1 MDEQTN
7 VKTIAL
13 KDLWDIFVKRAW
25 IMVLVAAIA
34 VGSFFAISKALYVPE
49 YSSKATIYVL
59 DKNEGGSVGTTELTV
74 ADKFLTDC
82 TYAIKSDKVLRQVM
96 ADLALTD
103 TYKDLK
109 ENIATSNPS
118 NTRFIEVTVTA
129 GTPTLAK
136 EIVDAICIESKDAI
150 MENMN
155 YEIHIFQE
163 GILNRNPSNKTSL
176 TTYILVGLVAA
187 VLVYGVFF
195 LMFMLDDSVW
205 TDEEIDRYLGISIL
219 GDIPDA
225 NSTRKKGYGKYG
237 KYGKYGAYGAYG
249 AYGRNADSENAKET
263 KTSPADTNKGGQK

>member
-34 VGSFFAISKALYVPE
+34 LGSFFAISKALYVPE

-59 DKNEGGSVGTTELTV
+59 DKNEGGTVGTTELNV

-82 TYAIKSDKVLRQVM
+82 TFAIKSDKVLRQVM
-96 ADLALTD
+96 ADLALSE
-103 TYKDLK
+103 TYSSLK
-109 ENIATSNPS
+109 SKVSTSNPTD
-118 NTRFIEVTVTA
+118 TRFIEVTVKA
-129 GTPTLAK
+129 ATPDRAK
-136 EIVDAICIESKDAI
+136 EIVDAICLESRDAI

-163 GILNRNPSNKTSL
+163 GIFNPTPCNGTGF
-176 TTYILVGLVAA
+176 TTYALVGIVAA

-195 LMFMLDDSVW
+195 LMYMFDDSVW
-205 TDEEIDRYLGISIL
+205 TDEEINRYLGISIL

-225 NSTRKKGYGKYG
+225 NSTHKKGYG
-237 KYGKYGAYGAYG
+237 YGKYGAYGAYG
-249 AYGRNADSENAKET
+249 YQTENNNSKENSRANSANA
-263 KTSPADTNKGGQK
+263 NKGGKK

>member
-34 VGSFFAISKALYVPE
+34 VASFLAISQALYVPE

-59 DKNEGGSVGTTELTV
+59 DKNEGGTVGTTELNV

-82 TYAIKSDKVLRQVM
+82 THAIKHEKVLRQVM
-96 ADLALTD
+96 ADLSLSE
-103 TYKDLK
+103 TYNSLK
-109 ENIATSNPS
+109 EKVSTSNPA
-118 NTRFIEVTVTA
+118 NTRFIEVTVKA
-129 GTPTLAK
+129 DTPEQAK
-136 EIVDAICIESKDAI
+136 EIVDAICLESKDAI

-163 GILNRNPSNKTSL
+163 GILNMNPSNGTSF

-187 VLVYGVFF
+187 VLVYGIFF

-205 TDEEIDRYLGISIL
+205 TDEEIEKYLGVSIL

-225 NSTRKKGYGKYG
+225 NSTHKKGYGYGKYG
-237 KYGKYGAYGAYG
+237 KYGRYGAYGKYGAYGAYG
-249 AYGRNADSENAKET
+249 NNPTNTGAAD
-263 KTSPADTNKGGQK
+263 KGGKK

>member
-34 VGSFFAISKALYVPE
+34 AGSFFAISKALYVPE
-49 YSSKATIYVL
+49 YSSTATIYVL

-96 ADLALTD
+96 ADLALSD
-103 TYKDLK
+103 TYEDLK

-163 GILNRNPSNKTSL
+163 GILSRNPSNKTSL
-176 TTYILVGLVAA
+176 TTYVLVGLVAA
-187 VLVYGVFF
+187 VLVYGIFF

-205 TDEEIDRYLGISIL
+205 TDEEIDRYLGVSIL

-225 NSTRKKGYGKYG
+225 NSTRKKGYGYG

-249 AYGRNADSENAKET
+249 AYGHRADGENDKET
-263 KTSPADTNKGGQK
+263 KTSPADTNKGGKK

>member
-49 YSSKATIYVL
+49 YSSKAEIFVIEN
-59 DKNEGGSVGTTELTV
+59 NEDISSTDISVGEKLL
-74 ADKFLTDC
+74 ANC
-82 TYAIKSDKVLRQVM
+82 MYAIKSDEVVGQVI
-96 ADLALTD
+96 ANLALSETIGSLND
-103 TYKDLK
+103 KITT
-109 ENIATSNPS
+109 NNPS
-118 NTRFIEVTVTA
+118 GTHFIQVTVKA
-129 GTPTLAK
+129 ATPELAK
-136 EIVDAICIESKDAI
+136 EIVDEVCLESKDAI

-163 GILNRNPSNKTSL
+163 GRFNSNPSNGTSF

-205 TDEEIDRYLGISIL
+205 TDEEIEKYLGVSIL

-225 NSTRKKGYGKYG
+225 NSTHKKGYGYGKYG
-237 KYGKYGAYGAYG
+237 KYGRYGAYGKYGAYGAYG
-249 AYGRNADSENAKET
+249 NNPTNTGAAD
-263 KTSPADTNKGGQK
+263 KGGKK

>member
-49 YSSKATIYVL
+49 YSSKAEIFVIENNE
-59 DKNEGGSVGTTELTV
+59 DKVSSTDISVGEKLL
-74 ADKFLTDC
+74 ANC
-82 TYAIKSDKVLRQVM
+82 MYAIKSDEVVGQVI
-96 ADLALTD
+96 ANLALSETIGSLSD
-103 TYKDLK
+103 KITT
-109 ENIATSNPS
+109 NNPS
-118 NTRFIEVTVTA
+118 GTHFIQVTVRA
-129 GTPTLAK
+129 ATPELAK
-136 EIVDAICIESKDAI
+136 EIVDEVCLESKDAI

-163 GILNRNPSNKTSL
+163 GRLNSNPSNQTSL

-205 TDEEIDRYLGISIL
+205 TDEEIDKYLGISIL

-225 NSTRKKGYGKYG
+225 NSTRRKGYGYGKYG
-237 KYGKYGAYGAYG
+237 KYGTYGAYGAYG
-249 AYGRNADSENAKET
+249 YQAENEKAREAVKANSANA
-263 KTSPADTNKGGQK
+263 NKGGKK